1 MKRPTPMDYRRGEVR
16 LANFNPAKGTEPGKI
31 RPCLIVQSD
40 LLNDAW
46 HPSTTVIPLT
56 SRLVDNAVPLRFR
69 ISARDDLR
77 SDSEVMLDQART
89 IDNRRISNEVLAIL
103 TRQELA
109 VVEEYLR
116 IVLGFD
122 VLDDVKIP
130 NAETIEALR
139 QARSGEEFT

>member
-1 MKRPTPMDYRRGEVR
+1 MVCRRGEIR

-40 LLNDAW
+40 LLNDAR

-56 SRLVDNAVPLRFR
+56 SRLVDNAVPLRYR

-89 IDNRRISNEVLAIL
+89 IDNRRISNETL
-103 TRQELA
+103 TTLTGQELA